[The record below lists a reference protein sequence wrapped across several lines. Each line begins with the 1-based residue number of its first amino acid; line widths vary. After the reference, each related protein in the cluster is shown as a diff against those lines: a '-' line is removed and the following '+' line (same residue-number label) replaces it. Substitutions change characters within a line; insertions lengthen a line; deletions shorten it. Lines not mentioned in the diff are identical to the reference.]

1 MRSNKTFNFR
11 ILCKIGFGSLLI
23 VFLLFALNYCIAYIP
38 IVIDRDYPGIKFR
51 VNTSETLSNTTVHI
65 DGKLYHRLFQKP
77 IFKGSIVC
85 PELEE
90 SITYDAQILFPSGF
104 DDTAYMHYTGI
115 KNNGTDVVPEVISY
129 ATVRT
134 DEDFSYMILNIFEPE
149 ASANN
154 KSLKDLVIVAP
165 ANNYEEG
172 KQIIDTHGSLS
183 FPIQ

>member
-11 ILCKIGFGSLLI
+11 IRYKLGLGLLLI
-23 VFLLFALNYCIAYIP
+23 AFLLFAAIYCMAYIP
-38 IVIDRDYPGIKFR
+38 IVIDRDYPGVKFR

-65 DGKLYHRLFQKP
+65 EGKLYHRLFQKP

-90 SITYDAQILFPSGF
+90 SRTYDAQILFPSGF
-104 DDTAYMHYTGI
+104 DDTAYLHYTGI
-115 KNNGTDVVPEVISY
+115 KNNGTDVVPEVISF

-134 DEDFSYMILNIFEPE
+134 DKDFSYLILNIFEPE
-149 ASANN
+149 TSANN

-165 ANNYEEG
+165 AKNYEEG
-172 KQIIDTHGSLS
+172 KQIMDTHGS
-183 FPIQ
+183 P